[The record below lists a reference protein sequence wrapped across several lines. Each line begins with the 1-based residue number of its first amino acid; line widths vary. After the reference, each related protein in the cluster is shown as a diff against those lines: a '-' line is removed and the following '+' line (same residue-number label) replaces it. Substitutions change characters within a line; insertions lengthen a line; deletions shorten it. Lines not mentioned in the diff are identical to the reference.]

1 MISSSCV
8 SDGLQNQNTYR
19 KFGKYLNEMKLT
31 EKFKELKNKKEG
43 ALIGFVTAGDPTPDD
58 TIDIVTSLMDGGID
72 ILELGLP
79 FSDPIA
85 DGEVI
90 QKASERSLNAGMN
103 PDIFFEIAKK
113 IEGIPKVCLTYYN
126 LVLNRGLEK
135 FAKDCQV
142 SGINGLIIPD
152 LPIEEASP
160 LMNACNNYNVNLIFL
175 VAPTT
180 TDERMKKI
188 LGVSSGFLY
197 VVSLLG
203 ITGARKDLPATVAPL
218 LKRIGDF
225 SGNIPLAVGFGIS
238 TPEHVRDVLDSGAD
252 GVIVGSAFVRI
263 IEKNIGNKNK
273 MLTELEEFTRG
284 LKQATL

>member
-1 MISSSCV
+1 
-8 SDGLQNQNTYR
+8 
-19 KFGKYLNEMKLT
+19 MKLT

-126 LVLNRGLEK
+126 LVLKRGLEK
-135 FAKDCQV
+135 FAKDCQE

-152 LPIEEASP
+152 LPIEEAVP
-160 LMNACNNYNVNLIFL
+160 LMDACTNYEVNLIFL

-188 LGVSSGFLY
+188 LSVSSGFLY

-218 LKRIGDF
+218 LKRIGNF
-225 SGNIPLAVGFGIS
+225 SGDIPLAVGFGIS
-238 TPEHVRDVLDSGAD
+238 TPGHVRDVLDSGAD
-252 GVIVGSAFVRI
+252 GVIVGSAFVRL

-273 MLTELEEFTRG
+273 MLTELEEFTRE
-284 LKQATL
+284 LKQVTT